1 MDDIR
6 KKLALKNQELIV
18 LRLPD
23 ELIKDFSRE
32 RNWTRYDEMPDLSP
46 EALLAFAKNREELAM
61 VLQEV
66 LPHINPAAKLWFA
79 YPRKNSERYK
89 TDINREEG
97 WEALQKRNFQ
107 PARQV
112 ALGEDW
118 QALGFRH
125 A

>member
-6 KKLALKNQELIV
+6 KKLELKNQELIV

-23 ELIKDFSRE
+23 ELIKDFNRE
-32 RNWTRYDEMPDLSP
+32 RNWTRYDEMPDLRP
-46 EALLAFAKNREELAM
+46 EALLAFAKNHEELAM

-66 LPHINPAAKLWFA
+66 LPHINPATNLWFA

>member
-6 KKLALKNQELIV
+6 KKLELKNQQLIV

-23 ELIKDFSRE
+23 ELSKDFSRE
-32 RNWTRYDEMPDLSP
+32 RNWTRYDEMPDLKL
-46 EALLAFAKNREELAM
+46 EALLAFAKNSEELAV

-66 LPHINPAAKLWFA
+66 LPHINPASHLWFA

-97 WEALQKRNFQ
+97 WETLQKRNFQ
-107 PARQV
+107 LARQV
-112 ALGEDW
+112 SLGEDW